1 MMLALVSKLFLAHL
15 LGDFVLFRRSRLKEK
30 GKKLWQSRWL
40 ALHSILHFVG
50 AWIVLWDIRLWPYA
64 LVIGLSHYIG
74 DLTCGTMSYRHPQRW
89 FVADQLFHLLV
100 LSVVATLVTDT
111 QLTDFF
117 QSLHISWVVMAGL
130 VAVTFPAAKLISVFL
145 SQWPPARASE
155 KLKGMASAGLWIG
168 ILERILIYLFILTGH
183 WEGIGFLLAAKS
195 IFRFGDLT
203 SSKDIYL
210 TEYIMVGTLLSF
222 CLAVVAGLLAVYLN
236 I

>member
-1 MMLALVSKLFLAHL
+1 MMLALLSKLIIAHL
-15 LGDFVLFRRSRLKEK
+15 LGDFVFFRRNRLKEK
-30 GKKLWQSRWL
+30 GKKLWRSKWL
-40 ALHSILHFVG
+40 ILHSIVH
-50 AWIVLWDIRLWPYA
+50 IVCALIALWDIRLLPYA
-64 LVIGLSHYIG
+64 LIIGLSHYIG
-74 DLTCGTMSYRHPQRW
+74 DLATGTMSHRNPRLW
-89 FVADQLFHLLV
+89 FAADQIFHLLL
-100 LSVVATLVTDT
+100 LSAIASLTTNI

-117 QSLHISWVVMAGL
+117 SSFQISWVVVAGL
-130 VAVTFPAAKLISVFL
+130 VAVTFPAAKFISVFL

-168 ILERILIYLFILTGH
+168 ILERVLIFLFILTGH

-222 CLAVVAGLLAVYLN
+222 CLAVMAALLVLYLN
-236 I
+236 V

>member
-1 MMLALVSKLFLAHL
+1 MSH
-15 LGDFVLFRRSRLKEK
+15 RS
-30 GKKLWQSRWL
+30 
-40 ALHSILHFVG
+40 
-50 AWIVLWDIRLWPYA
+50 
-64 LVIGLSHYIG
+64 
-74 DLTCGTMSYRHPQRW
+74 PQVW
-89 FVADQLFHLLV
+89 FAADQLFHLLV
-100 LSVVATLVTDT
+100 LSVVATLITDT
-111 QLTDFF
+111 LLTDFVF
-117 QSLHISWVVMAGL
+117 SLKISWVVIAGFI
-130 VAVTFPAAKLISVFL
+130 AVTFPAAALISVFL

-168 ILERILIYLFILTGH
+168 ILERVLIFLFILTGH

-236 I
+236 V